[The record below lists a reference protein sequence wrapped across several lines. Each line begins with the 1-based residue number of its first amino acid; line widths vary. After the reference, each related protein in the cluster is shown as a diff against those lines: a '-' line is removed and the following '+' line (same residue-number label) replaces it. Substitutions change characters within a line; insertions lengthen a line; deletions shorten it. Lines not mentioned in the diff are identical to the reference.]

1 MEKRT
6 SPTRRRLT
14 RDDRQRQLLDVA
26 WTIIRNEGTEAL
38 TLGHLAEQAG
48 VTKPVVY
55 DHFVTRAGLLA
66 ALYRDYDI
74 RQTALMEEALDK
86 SEPTLKGKAEVIASA
101 YVACVL
107 KQGREIPGI
116 SAALAGSPELEK
128 VKRDYETVFIEKCR
142 ANACALFRQRHD
154 RVCRPLGHARRGRV
168 ALLCCRDRRYHR
180 RSSRRRALPDHP
192 VDGGP

>member
-107 KQGREIPGI
+107 KQGPRNSGDQRG
-116 SAALAGSPELEK
+116 SRGLAG
-128 VKRDYETVFIEKCR
+128 
-142 ANACALFRQRHD
+142 A
-154 RVCRPLGHARRGRV
+154 
-168 ALLCCRDRRYHR
+168 
-180 RSSRRRALPDHP
+180 
-192 VDGGP
+192 